1 MKKKSGLVKIPGSF
15 IVVFVVFFIPLC
27 FAFLSGRDTTER
39 KIDDYFR
46 LKLEALQAE
55 TGTFLLLD
63 STGAGNDALKKQFTK
78 TRKAYK
84 ELAVLTDYFNPY
96 ESRFLN
102 SAALQR
108 VEEDNPDNIIPPHG
122 FQAVEEMIFGRE
134 EKNRQPRLHQE
145 LNYIRDILDR
155 LASETDRSLKF
166 RDEAVFDALRS
177 AVLRLM
183 TLGITGA
190 DSPLAQ
196 QSLEEAGSTITGIEN
211 LLQFYRDD
219 LHKNQ
224 GRLYDET
231 QALLAEAK
239 NYLSNNQ
246 NFLSFDRLAFI
257 TRFADPLFGQLGK
270 IKTHLGL
277 LFTGGRR
284 PVHPET
290 SSVFAPGA
298 FDIRFFSPDEQYQ
311 VTPQRVE
318 LGRRLFFDPILSESN
333 KRSCAGCH
341 KPELAFTDGMA
352 VPLAL
357 DEKTVL
363 KRNTPT
369 LWNSALQTR
378 QFFDS
383 RADVLENQLDEVV
396 HNTDEMKGSLKK
408 SVQELKTH
416 PVYAALFKKAY
427 AQDGEAI
434 TAYNIA
440 NAISSYIRTLV
451 ALNSRFDQ
459 YMRGDETKLSQA
471 EINGFNLF
479 MGKAKCAT
487 CHFIPLFNGLAP
499 PEFNE
504 MESEVIGVPVSL
516 KKKVLDPDLGK
527 FNFTRSEIH
536 RHSFKTPTLRNIA
549 LTAPYMHN
557 GAFRSLNDVM
567 QFYNKGGGKALKTA
581 PENLTLP
588 FDRLNLSKKEMKAV
602 ESFLKALTDTAY
614 IYRP

>member
-15 IVVFVVFFIPLC
+15 IVVFVVFVIPLC
-27 FAFLSGRDTTER
+27 FAFLSGSEAADR

-46 LKLEALQAE
+46 LKLEALQKE
-55 TGTFLLLD
+55 TETFLLLD
-63 STGAGNDALKKQFTK
+63 STGAANEALQKQFTK
-78 TRKAYK
+78 TRKAFK

-102 SAALQR
+102 GAALQR

-122 FQAVEEMIFGRE
+122 FQAIEEIVFGKE
-134 EKNRQPRLHQE
+134 EKNRQARLHQE
-145 LNYIRDILDR
+145 LNYIRDILNR
-155 LASETDRSLKF
+155 LDSETDRSLKF
-166 RDEAVFDALRS
+166 RDEAVFEALRAS
-177 AVLRLM
+177 VLRLM

-190 DSPLAQ
+190 DSPIAQ
-196 QSLEEAGSTITGIEN
+196 QSLEEAVSTLQGIEN
-211 LLQFYRDD
+211 LLQFYHDD
-219 LHKNQ
+219 LHKKQ
-224 GRLYDET
+224 GKLYDET
-231 QALLAEAK
+231 VALLAGAK

-246 NFLSFDRLAFI
+246 EFLSFDRLAFI

-270 IKTHLGL
+270 IKTQLGL
-277 LFTGGRR
+277 PFTGGRR
-284 PVHPET
+284 PVHPEA
-290 SSVFAPGA
+290 SSIFAPGA
-298 FDIRFFSPDEQYQ
+298 FDIRFFSPDEHYQ

-318 LGRRLFFDPILSESN
+318 LGRRLFSDPILSESN

-341 KPELAFTDGMA
+341 KPELAFTDGQI
-352 VPLAL
+352 VPFAL
-357 DEKTVL
+357 DEKTAL

-396 HNTDEMKGSLKK
+396 HNTDEMKGSLKR

-427 AQDGEAI
+427 AEDGEAI

-440 NAISSYIRTLV
+440 NAISSYVRTLV
-451 ALNSRFDQ
+451 ALDSRFDQ
-459 YMRGDETKLSQA
+459 YMRGDETKLSPT
-471 EINGFNLF
+471 EKNGFNLF
-479 MGKAKCAT
+479 TGKAKCAT
-487 CHFIPLFNGLAP
+487 CHFIPLFNGLVP
-499 PEFNE
+499 PEFNDT
-504 MESEVIGVPVSL
+504 ESEVIGVPVSL
-516 KKKVLDPDLGK
+516 KKKELDPDLGK

-557 GAFRSLNDVM
+557 GAFRTLDDVM
-567 QFYNKGGGKALKTA
+567 QFYNRGGGRTLKTA

-588 FDRLNLSKKEMKAV
+588 FDRLQLSKKEMKAV
-602 ESFLKALTDTAY
+602 EAFLKALTDTAY